1 MDANTGTI
9 VYGVVAVL
17 IALFIL
23 DQMKVVET
31 TDG

>member
-1 MDANTGTI
+1 MDENTGTI
-9 VYGVVAVL
+9 VYGIAAVL

-31 TDG
+31 TA